1 MFSFNNNVEDLE
13 SLQNQYNELYLED
26 LAASIALKNISKQEE
41 SVKNFLTN
49 NNVNFKKDAILETM
63 MLMLSRSTNDNT
75 ILLERY
81 LAVIDEKLS
90 SKYSKEYAN
99 KTIKDIR
106 YYLNS
111 CPNIK
116 LDDLLAFNSDA
127 DLIPLFNNIKDC
139 ANIMSSNSATLD
151 ELKSVVDERN
161 ILINANNLRN
171 KAMVKLLSRI
181 NKCQNKTSMKR

>member
-75 ILLERY
+75 ILLERH

-90 SKYSKEYAN
+90 SKYAKEYAN
-99 KTIKDIR
+99 KTIKEIR
-106 YYLNS
+106 YYLNR

-181 NKCQNKTSMKR
+181 NKCQNKTS